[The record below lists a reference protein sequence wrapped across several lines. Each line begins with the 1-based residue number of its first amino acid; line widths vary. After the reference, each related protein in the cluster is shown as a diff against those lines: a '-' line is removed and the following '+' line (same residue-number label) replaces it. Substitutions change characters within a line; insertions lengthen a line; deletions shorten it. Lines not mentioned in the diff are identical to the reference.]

1 VVSIVIV
8 SHNHLLA
15 EGLKQL
21 AMQISRDSVK
31 IATAGGVDEARMGTN
46 AERIYEAIQEVYTP
60 EGVLIL
66 FDLGSALFST
76 QVALEMLAPEQRDNV
91 KLSGAPI
98 VEGTMVAVVEASLGH
113 DLETVN
119 AAAEAAQHVEKI
131 LL

>member
-1 VVSIVIV
+1 MVSIVIV

-76 QVALEMLAPEQRDNV
+76 QVALEMLAPEQQENV

>member
-1 VVSIVIV
+1 MVSIVIV

-15 EGLKQL
+15 EGLKQM
-21 AMQISRDSVK
+21 AMEMSRDAVK
-31 IATAGGVDEARMGTN
+31 IATAGVVDEARMGTN
-46 AERIYEAIQEVYTP
+46 AERIYEAIQEVYTSD
-60 EGVLIL
+60 GVLIL
-66 FDLGSALFST
+66 FDLGGALFST
-76 QVALEMLAPEQRDNV
+76 QVALEMLAPEQQGKV

-98 VEGTMVAVVEASLGH
+98 VEGTLVAVVEASLGH

>member
-1 VVSIVIV
+1 M
-8 SHNHLLA
+8 
-15 EGLKQL
+15 E
-21 AMQISRDSVK
+21 MSRDSVK
-31 IATAGGVDEARMGTN
+31 IATAGGVDEATMGTN

-66 FDLGSALFST
+66 FDLGGALFST
-76 QVALEMLAPEQRDNV
+76 QVALEMLAPERQQNV

-98 VEGTMVAVVEASLGH
+98 VEGTLVAVIEASLGH
-113 DLETVN
+113 DLKTVN

>member
-1 VVSIVIV
+1 MVSIVIV

-60 EGVLIL
+60 DGVLIL
-66 FDLGSALFST
+66 FDLGGALFST
-76 QVALEMLAPEQRDNV
+76 QVALEMLAPEQREQV

>member
-21 AMQISRDSVK
+21 AMEMSRDSVK

-60 EGVLIL
+60 DGVLIL
-66 FDLGSALFST
+66 FDLGGALFST
-76 QVALEMLAPEQRDNV
+76 QVALEMLAPEQQRKV

-98 VEGTMVAVVEASLGH
+98 VEGTLVAVIEASLGH